1 MKSILA
7 ICFLTAIGGAVL
19 SAGGQL
25 DFSGTWQLD
34 PLISRFTKELPA
46 PKSRTLTIEHHEP
59 KLHIEIKTETKEGT
73 QEDQVFDLTT
83 DGTEAKQTNSVGSS
97 TASVL
102 WGDIDGT
109 RLILT
114 VAQESSGRK
123 VVTRRVMKLG
133 TQGKMLT
140 TVLTVQNPSGTQKAD
155 EFYVLR

>member
-1 MKSILA
+1 MKSVLS
-7 ICFLTAIGGAVL
+7 ICFLVAVSQSVL
-19 SAGGQL
+19 AAGGKP

-46 PKSRTLTIEHHEP
+46 PKSRTLRIEHLGP
-59 KLHIEIKTETKEGT
+59 KLHIEIKTETNEGT
-73 QEDQVFDLTT
+73 QDDQVFDLIT
-83 DGTEAKQTNSVGSS
+83 DGTEVKQTNSVGSS

-114 VAQESSGRK
+114 VTQESSGRK

-140 TVLTVQNPSGTQKAD
+140 TVLTVQNPNGTQKAD

>member
-1 MKSILA
+1 M
-7 ICFLTAIGGAVL
+7 
-19 SAGGQL
+19 
-25 DFSGTWQLD
+25 
-34 PLISRFTKELPA
+34 
-46 PKSRTLTIEHHEP
+46 
-59 KLHIEIKTETKEGT
+59 
-73 QEDQVFDLTT
+73 FDLTA

-114 VAQESSGRK
+114 VAQESPDSK

-133 TQGKMLT
+133 TQGKMFT